1 MARPFAYVY
10 HQYLTIE
17 VLTFPLKPGPGLM
30 LGLAVFE
37 EAGDG
42 KAASHGGADY
52 RQAA

>member
-1 MARPFAYVY
+1 MSEHRGAP
-10 HQYLTIE
+10 LTC
-17 VLTFPLKPGPGLM
+17 PLKPGPGLM
-30 LGLAVFE
+30 IGLAVFE